1 MKKVAQ
7 IKILSAKDIFL
18 YLFFGFLTVL
28 VSVVSYGIIIYVF
41 GINVLLA
48 NVISWFLSV
57 AFAYFTNSIYVF
69 NNFPQKC
76 VEIVRQA
83 GLFLGAR
90 VFTLFIEEMILF
102 ILILKLGYSEIYI
115 KLAAQFV
122 VIICNY
128 WLSKKYVF

>member
-1 MKKVAQ
+1 M
-7 IKILSAKDIFL
+7 

-28 VSVVSYGIIIYVF
+28 VSVVSYGIVIYVF

-102 ILILKLGYSEIYI
+102 IFILKLGYSEIYI